1 MMVVQRIT
9 AQQLRYALIPTR
21 QPAYALDSS

>member
-1 MMVVQRIT
+1 MIVVERIT
-9 AQQLRYALIPTR
+9 AQQLRYALIPIR